1 MTRHRHD
8 MPLEN
13 ALRATWTASMYLA
26 GRFEPKNPRE
36 ILSAVMIDLV
46 NLCGH
51 SNPTVSNAA
60 KRAAQ
65 RFGIMGE
72 I

>member
-1 MTRHRHD
+1 MTISRND

-26 GRFEPKNPRE
+26 GRLDPKNPRE
-36 ILSAVMIDLV
+36 ILSAAMIDIA
-46 NLCGH
+46 NLCDH
-51 SNPTVSNAA
+51 QHPTVSGAA
-60 KRAAQ
+60 QRAAH